1 MTVDSGVLAGVVG
14 GPVRRLERLKG
25 GYSREMW
32 SFDADLD
39 GRERPLI
46 LCANLPSGV
55 VGSADSLGREAEAR
69 LLAGLHAAG
78 LPVPGVLT
86 SGGIGSPLGRPFL
99 VMDRVPGT
107 ASVGPLLRD
116 PHHLV
121 RRDALGEQL
130 ATVLAAVHAVDLPA
144 VVGPPPAP
152 GDIAPAEVARWA
164 RALDTVPDART
175 PAVRAAQRWLDGH
188 RPPSPDRVVLVHGD
202 YRTGNIVHGP
212 EGFRAVLDWEMA
224 HAGDPLE
231 DLTYAALSCWRLGT
245 GLVGGLVPV
254 DRWVELYERDASHP
268 VDRSALEFWTV
279 LGAVKMAALTRRVLD
294 RLGPGRERDLLRRLS
309 EQLDDDL
316 RGAGSPRPTTPA
328 SLQWVT
334 VPVQPVARDQE

>member
-1 MTVDSGVLAGVVG
+1 MGGDRCSVVTVTAEVLAGVVG

-32 SFDADLD
+32 SFDAGVE

-46 LCANLPSGV
+46 LCADLPSGV
-55 VGSADSLGREAEAR
+55 VGSAESLGREAEAR
-69 LLAGLHAAG
+69 LLAGLHGAG

-86 SGGIGSPLGRPFL
+86 AGGADGPLGRPFL

-116 PHHLV
+116 PHHV
-121 RRDALGEQL
+121 ARRDALGAQL
-130 ATVLAAVHAVDLPA
+130 AAVLAAVHVVGLPA
-144 VVGPPPAP
+144 VVGPPSAP
-152 GDIAPAEVARWA
+152 GDVAPREVARWA
-164 RALDTVPDART
+164 RALDTVPAART
-175 PAVRAAQRWLDGH
+175 YAVRAAQRWLDGH
-188 RPPSPDRVVLVHGD
+188 LPPPPDRVVLVHGD

-231 DLTYAALSCWRLGT
+231 DLAFAALSCWRLGT
-245 GLVGGLVPV
+245 GLIGGLVPV
-254 DRWVELYERDASHP
+254 DRWVELYERDASRP

-316 RGAGSPRPTTPA
+316 RGAGSARPAAPA
-328 SLQWVT
+328 SLQ
-334 VPVQPVARDQE
+334 